1 MALVDRLRERFG
13 RIDAVLAICGFVGLL
28 LLLFLGPRLHPDAGV
43 VDHIPRAE
51 AIERARTFAEAVGRL
66 DLENAT
72 AEASVH
78 RRGAYLDSLQRRYG
92 RPELIRRLRGGNLP
106 AYVWEITW
114 SAQVENETEELVRV
128 ELDLSGNPIGIATE
142 SRAITAGLRHEEA
155 LATALLRQG
164 SRDSIPAG
172 PLAFRFD
179 NTAGEQAESE
189 AVPGRSDPNSLG
201 ASDVVALARY
211 HLAQTGLGDRATRID
226 SVFVSSEEGF
236 VTATV
241 QVSAESEDP
250 DRWVEAGLE
259 MLANGP
265 LLRLEPR
272 FHRSAES
279 TSEFSGEQLIEISS
293 VFLFALLGLILVIV
307 FFRRISARLID
318 TRAAIRDGMVG
329 GAAAGLAMSTEI
341 ISTEAPG
348 TTVEIVVIA
357 VGTVLMAFAAAGFMF
372 FISGAATSVAR
383 DRWEEHLRPLDL
395 ARQFYIRNVPV
406 GRALVRGAMAGLALI
421 GLGILALLVFPR
433 VAIHISNNG
442 GILGGQTLG
451 FAALQ
456 AIGGKFF
463 FALFA
468 TYTVVMG
475 LGSLLRVRTRSV
487 AFATV
492 VSVLLLGLIGISP
505 LDLRPLG
512 VELALSVLM
521 AVVITWLF
529 WRFDALS
536 AIAAFFVLHL
546 AAAALPG
553 LSIPG
558 STEMLN
564 AFGILLVVVILF
576 VLGGAGVL
584 SERNSQEVPHIV
596 PEYVEELAQRERLKR
611 ELELAREVQ
620 LSFLPARSPDYA
632 GLDIASVCLPANEV
646 GGDYYDFFQM
656 DGRKLGVVVG
666 DVSGKGMQAAFYM
679 TLMKGILQSM
689 STSLFGPAEI
699 LSKANELFRMN
710 APRGAFMSMIFGLF
724 DTTAGTW
731 TFARAGHN
739 PVLVHRAAA
748 DRPEVIKPSGA
759 AIGLASGSIFSSSL
773 EEKTVPLNPGDLLL
787 IYTDGI
793 TEAMDENR
801 SLYDENRL
809 EDVVARSR
817 GRSAEDVVSAIIED
831 VEAFRG
837 TAPRHD
843 DMTMVAVRVTG
854 D

>member
-1 MALVDRLRERFG
+1 MAFLDRLRERFG
-13 RIDAVLAICGFVGLL
+13 RTDGLLAICGFGGLL
-28 LLLFLGPRLHPDAGV
+28 LLLILGPRLHPDAGV
-43 VDHIPRAE
+43 VGHLPRAE

-72 AEASVH
+72 AEASVQ

-92 RPELIRRLRGGNLP
+92 RPDLIRRLRRGDLP
-106 AYVWEITW
+106 AYVWEVTW
-114 SAQVENETEELVRV
+114 SARVENETEELASVV
-128 ELDLSGNPIGIATE
+128 LNLAGDPIGIGTE

-155 LATALLRQG
+155 LAAALLRDG
-164 SRDSIPAG
+164 ARDSIPAG

-179 NTAGEQAESE
+179 NTSGEQSTSE
-189 AVPGRSDPNSLG
+189 AASGRTDPTVLG
-201 ASDVVALARY
+201 AGDVVAMARY
-211 HLAQTGLGDRATRID
+211 HLAQTGLADRRTRVD

-241 QVSAESEDP
+241 QMSAESEDP
-250 DRWVEAGLE
+250 EHWFEAEME

-265 LLRLEPR
+265 LVRLEPR
-272 FHRSAES
+272 FQRSPES
-279 TSEFSGEQLIEISS
+279 TSEFTGEHLVEISS

-318 TRAAIRDGMVG
+318 TRAAIRDGMIG

-341 ISTEAPG
+341 ISTELPG
-348 TTVEIVVIA
+348 TTMEIVVIA
-357 VGTVLMAFAAAGFMF
+357 VGTVLMAFAAAGFIF

-383 DRWEEHLRPLDL
+383 DRWEGHLRPLDL
-395 ARQFYIRNVPV
+395 ARQFYVRNIPV
-406 GRALVRGAMAGLALI
+406 GRALVRGVMGGMALI
-421 GLGILALLVFPR
+421 GVGILALVLFPR
-433 VAIHISNNG
+433 AAVRISNDG
-442 GILGGQTLG
+442 GLLGGQVLG
-451 FAALQ
+451 FPALQ

-475 LGSLLRVRTRSV
+475 VGSLLRVRTRSFAV
-487 AFATV
+487 AAV
-492 VSVLLLGLIGISP
+492 VSVLLLGLLGISP
-505 LDLRPLG
+505 LNLRPLG
-512 VELALSVLM
+512 MELALSILM
-521 AVVITWLF
+521 AGVITWMF

-546 AAAALPG
+546 AAAALSG

-558 STEMLN
+558 STEMVN
-564 AFGILLVVVILF
+564 ALAILLVVVFLL
-576 VLGGAGVL
+576 VLGVTGVL
-584 SERNSQEVPHIV
+584 SERSSQEVPQIV
-596 PEYVEELAQRERLKR
+596 PEYIEELAQRERLKR

-620 LSFLPARSPDYA
+620 LSFLPARSPECP

-689 STSLFGPAEI
+689 STSPFGPAEI
-699 LSKANELFRMN
+699 LNRANELFRMN

-739 PVLVHRAAA
+739 PVIVHRAAA
-748 DRPEVIKPSGA
+748 DRPEIIKPSGA
-759 AIGLASGSIFSSSL
+759 AIGLASGSIFSSNL
-773 EEKTVPLNPGDLLL
+773 EEKTVRLNPGDLLL

-809 EDVVARSR
+809 EEVVARSR
-817 GRSAEDVVSAIIED
+817 GQSAEDVVSAIIED